1 MPVAG
6 MQPADAEGLARALEA
21 GLRDNAL
28 VRLLFEDEAAG
39 VSLTYAWFKA
49 HAMLPRHSHS
59 ANCLYY
65 VVSGSLQFG
74 TEVLTA
80 GDGFLVPANA
90 LYSYEA
96 GPDGVEVLE
105 FRTATHFDIAFNGS
119 AASWGRLIE
128 GLKIHR
134 PAWPS
139 MPMPLAAQNMMA
151 RDTGGAER

>member
-1 MPVAG
+1 
-6 MQPADAEGLARALEA
+6 MQPADAEGFAQALDA
-21 GLRDNAL
+21 GLLDNAL

-74 TEVLTA
+74 TEMLTA

-105 FRTATHFDIAFNGS
+105 FRTATHFDITFSGS
-119 AASWGRLIE
+119 AASWGRLVENIK
-128 GLKIHR
+128 LNR
-134 PAWPS
+134 PAWAS
-139 MPMPLAAQNMMA
+139 MPAPPAAQNMLA
-151 RDTGGAER
+151 RDAGGAE